1 MLGSRVFDVKY
12 LMESS
17 LLLNIHN
24 SILVLNLV
32 EKEKNII

>member
-17 LLLNIHN
+17 RLLNIHN
-24 SILVLNLV
+24 SILVLNLI